1 MISAKSPAP
10 AKRLLISEK
19 EMEAVYHLW
28 DDLDRISIGETEKAL
43 RHLALGMAELLE
55 ADNVRWMAAVR
66 VLHGAKAKVDP
77 LLGWRLRASYDLVPD
92 SEKYKK
98 LIAPMY
104 HRNNRL
110 DPSFLIGLATLT
122 MVAEAGKFRV
132 HRLRDGWI
140 PFRKFSQS
148 EHYRLHYTE
157 LGITDR
163 IWISFPLNADTESI
177 FVIDRTRPAH
187 FQKKD
192 ASLAG
197 TILRA
202 IRGFHRRLFLSRGLH
217 IAEKPLSPV
226 SQRIVRLLLSDKTEK
241 EIAAS
246 MDQSVATTH
255 KHITSIYALFGV
267 KSRAALMALWL
278 GA

>member
-1 MISAKSPAP
+1 MISAKSSAST
-10 AKRLLISEK
+10 KRLPISEK
-19 EMEAVYHLW
+19 DMEVVFGLW
-28 DDLDRISIGETEKAL
+28 DELDRIPIGETDQAL
-43 RHLALGMAELLE
+43 RHLALGMAELLG

-66 VLHGAKAKVDP
+66 VLQGAKAKTDP

-92 SEKYKK
+92 SEKYLK

-104 HRNNRL
+104 QRNNRL
-110 DPSFLIGLATLT
+110 DPSFLIGLATHT
-122 MVAEAGKFRV
+122 MVEGAGKFRV
-132 HRLRDGWI
+132 HRMRDGWI

-148 EHYRLHYTE
+148 EHYRLHYIE

-163 IWISFPLNADTESI
+163 IWISLPLNADTESI
-177 FVIDRTRPAH
+177 FLIDRSRPEH

-226 SQRIVRLLLSDKTEK
+226 FQRIVRLLLSGKSEK
-241 EIAAS
+241 EIASS
-246 MDQSVATTH
+246 MGQSATTTH
-255 KHITSIYALFGV
+255 KHITSIYGLFGV

-278 GA
+278 GE

>member
-1 MISAKSPAP
+1 MKPVKSPLP
-10 AKRLLISEK
+10 AKRHSISEK
-19 EMEAVYHLW
+19 DMEAVYHLW
-28 DDLDRISIGETEKAL
+28 DDLDRIAIGETDKAL
-43 RHLALGMAELLE
+43 RHLALGLANLLG

-66 VLHGAKAKVDP
+66 VLQGVQAKADP

-92 SEKYKK
+92 SEDYLK

-110 DPSFLIGLATLT
+110 DPSFLIGLATHT
-122 MVAEAGKFRV
+122 MVEEAGKFRV

-177 FVIDRTRPAH
+177 FLIDRTRPGH

-197 TILRA
+197 TSLRA

-226 SQRIVRLLLSDKTEK
+226 FQRIVRLLLSGKSEK
-241 EIAAS
+241 EIASS
-246 MDQSVATTH
+246 MDQSVTTTH
-255 KHITSIYALFGV
+255 KHITSIYGLFGV

>member
-1 MISAKSPAP
+1 MKPAKPAVP
-10 AKRLLISEK
+10 AKRLPISEK
-19 EMEAVYHLW
+19 DMEAVYDLW
-28 DDLDRISIGETEKAL
+28 DELDRIPVGETDRAL
-43 RHLALGMAELLE
+43 RHLALGMAKLLE
-55 ADNVRWMAAVR
+55 ADNVKWMAAVR
-66 VLHGAKAKVDP
+66 VLRGAKAKTDP

-92 SEKYKK
+92 SEEYLK

-110 DPSFLIGLATLT
+110 DPSFLIGLATHT
-122 MVAEAGKFRV
+122 MIEEAGKFRV

-177 FVIDRTRPAH
+177 FLLDRSRPEH

-192 ASLAG
+192 AALAG
-197 TILRA
+197 AILRA
-202 IRGFHRRLFLSRGLH
+202 NRGFHRRLFLSRGLH
-217 IAEKPLSPV
+217 IAEKALSPV
-226 SQRIVRLLLSDKTEK
+226 FKRIVQQLLSGSSEK
-241 EIAAS
+241 EIADT
-246 MDQSVATTH
+246 MGQSATTTH
-255 KHITSIYALFGV
+255 KHITSIYGLFGV